1 MSRKLRQGGKGLFV
15 AGLAAALSFGA
26 TQAFAGVAD
35 TQPRDRCTDWCIARY
50 NACIK
55 YNWGNCI
62 VEQSECLESC
72 QIART

>member
-1 MSRKLRQGGKGLFV
+1 MTGKLRRGGKALLT

-50 NACIK
+50 NACVK

-62 VEQSECLESC
+62 VERNECLESC
-72 QIART
+72 ASAS